1 MWYSQNE
8 DTTGYAK
15 HWVFT
20 INNPGGDYVDLQGV
34 DDWCYMIIGNEVGE
48 EGTPH
53 LQGYV
58 CFNKKYRFNAVKRMM
73 PRAHLE
79 VMRGT
84 PDQAASY
91 CEKDGDYFEA
101 GERPKSQGAS
111 GGKATQQKY
120 RDTIALAKKR
130 DLNQIEEIAPDL
142 YLRHYGTLKRIGM
155 DNPPQVS
162 DIDKLEHEWIWGA
175 PGVGKSRIAR
185 QENPGFY
192 LKSHNKWWMGYK
204 SEDVV
209 LIDDLDHDTAK
220 WIGQML
226 KNWVDH
232 YPFQAETKG
241 DGMVIRPQKIVVTSN
256 YSIEEL
262 WQETNLQQ
270 AIKRRFKVR
279 HIVQPIVFQ

>member
-1 MWYSQNE
+1 M
-8 DTTGYAK
+8 
-15 HWVFT
+15 V
-20 INNPGGDYVDLQGV
+20 
-34 DDWCYMIIGNEVGE
+34 IGKEVGA
-48 EGTPH
+48 EGVPH

-58 CFNKKYRFNAVKRMM
+58 CFKTKLRFNVVKKML

-84 PDQAASY
+84 PQQASDY
-91 CEKDGDYFEA
+91 CKKDGDFA
-101 GERPKSQGAS
+101 ERGTVPKHKGSN
-111 GGKATQQKY
+111 GGKATKEKFK
-120 RDTIALAKKR
+120 RTIQYAKERKLDR
-130 DLNQIEEIAPDL
+130 IEDEDPDL
-142 YLRHYGTLKRIGM
+142 YLRYYSTIKRIGM
-155 DNPPQVS
+155 DNPPKVQ
-162 DIDKLEHEWIWGA
+162 DITELDHEWLWGP

-204 SEDVV
+204 GEEVV

-241 DGMVIRPQKIVVTSN
+241 DGMVIRPRKIVVTSN
-256 YSIEEL
+256 YSISEL

-270 AIKRRFKVR
+270 AITRRFKVR
-279 HIVQPIVFQ
+279 HIVVPIVF